1 MITALV
7 LAFAALIPAQPVQA
21 GSATDAGRAVAEVLP
36 SNRQE
41 VYRLFAPLLP
51 VCEYE
56 DSANCRWDAGTAGN
70 GAGFSFIDLGGEVY
84 YQTRE
89 GETA

>member
-1 MITALV
+1 MITALT

-21 GSATDAGRAVAEVLP
+21 DGAADAGRAVAEVLP
-36 SNRQE
+36 GNRQE
-41 VYRLFAPLLP
+41 VYRLFVGALP
-51 VCEYE
+51 PCEYE

-84 YQTRE
+84 YATRAGE
-89 GETA
+89 GA